1 MKNYQLNRFFTSLR
15 SLGMTTA
22 FLLFGTTLFAQNI
35 SIEATLDTTQMRI
48 GEQQNVSLSV
58 EYNTDKT
65 LVMPDL
71 GKALSQNIFVVDTF
85 SYQTREIEPN
95 RNLRTA
101 KIPVTCF
108 DAGEYSF
115 EIGPFLYGNDT
126 IWSTPIQLSVQTVA
140 LDSTDV
146 IKPIKPIRVPE
157 YSFKDYLPK
166 ILTIVAIILVV
177 GLLVFLGWYIWKRKK
192 SIILPKK
199 AIKKE
204 KADVI
209 ALRELEKLKTRNFCE
224 NDEFKPYY
232 TELTDI
238 LRAYFGEVLNI
249 ETFEKTSDEIIQ
261 EVVSTGKLPLS
272 VIQNL
277 QIILK
282 EADYVKFA
290 KHKPTIET
298 SNLHY
303 GLSLFCVNESKH
315 LINQVDETENQ

>member
-1 MKNYQLNRFFTSLR
+1 MKKIHHI
-15 SLGMTTA
+15 
-22 FLLFGTTLFAQNI
+22 FLCCLLLCSYVNAETI

-48 GEQQNVSLSV
+48 GEQQNVSLSI

-71 GKALSQNIFVVDTF
+71 GKTLSQNIFVVDTF
-85 SYQTREIEPN
+85 SYQTKEIEPN

-101 KIPVTCF
+101 KILVTCF

-126 IWSTPIQLSVQTVA
+126 IWSTPIQLSVQTVE

-166 ILTIVAIILVV
+166 ILTIVGIILGVA
-177 GLLVFLGWYIWKRKK
+177 LLVFLGWYIWKRKK
-192 SIILPKK
+192 SIIVPKK
-199 AIKKE
+199 AITKE
-204 KADVI
+204 KADI
-209 ALRELEKLKTRNFCE
+209 KALRELEVLKAQNLCE
-224 NDEFKPYY
+224 NDEYKSYY
-232 TELTDI
+232 TELTNI
-238 LRAYFGEVLNI
+238 LRAYFGEVLTI
-249 ETFEKTSDEIIQ
+249 DTFEKTSDEIIQ

-282 EADYVKFA
+282 EADFVKFA

-298 SNLHY
+298 GNLHY
-303 GLSLFCVNESKH
+303 GMSLFCINESKH
-315 LINQVDETENQ
+315 LIEKEEVTH

>member
-15 SLGMTTA
+15 SLGMMVA
-22 FLLFGTTLFAQNI
+22 FLLFRVTLLAQNI

-48 GEQQNVSLSV
+48 GEQQNVTLSI

-71 GKALSQNIFVVDTF
+71 GKTLSQNIFVVDTF
-85 SYQTREIEPN
+85 SYQTKEIEPN
-95 RNLRTA
+95 QNLRTA

-115 EIGPFLYGNDT
+115 EIGPFIYGNDT
-126 IWSTPIQLSVQTVA
+126 IWSSPIQLSVQTVA
-140 LDSTDV
+140 LDSTGV

-166 ILTIVAIILVV
+166 ILTIVAIVLVV

-192 SIILPKK
+192 VEILPKK
-199 AIKKE
+199 TIKKE
-204 KADVI
+204 KADI
-209 ALRELEKLKTRNFCE
+209 KALRELEELKAQKLCE
-224 NDEFKPYY
+224 NEDFKPYY

-238 LRAYFGEVLNI
+238 LRAYFGEVLGI

-261 EVVSTGKLPLS
+261 EVVSSGKLPLS

-298 SNLHY
+298 GNLHF

-315 LINQVDETENQ
+315 LIEKETETH

>member
-1 MKNYQLNRFFTSLR
+1 MKHTRYITLIC
-15 SLGMTTA
+15 G
-22 FLLFGTTLFAQNI
+22 LLLCGHTFGADVT
-35 SIEATLDTTQMRI
+35 IEAVPDTNQMLI
-48 GEQQNVSLSV
+48 GEQQNISLSI
-58 EYNTDKT
+58 EYKADKT
-65 LVMPDL
+65 LILPQFSKELSHNILFVDGFTFDTTKANDKEFRKIETKMP
-71 GKALSQNIFVVDTF
+71 I
-85 SYQTREIEPN
+85 
-95 RNLRTA
+95 
-101 KIPVTCF
+101 TCF

-126 IWSTPIQLSVQTVA
+126 IWSSPVQLSVQTVV

-166 ILTIVAIILVV
+166 ILTIVGIV
-177 GLLVFLGWYIWKRKK
+177 LLLALLGFGGWYLWKKKK
-192 SIILPKK
+192 SVILPKK
-199 AIKKE
+199 AVKKE
-204 KADVI
+204 KADI
-209 ALRELEKLKTRNFCE
+209 KALRELEELKSLNLCE
-224 NDEFKPYY
+224 KDEFKNYY

-238 LRAYFGEVLNI
+238 LRAYFGEVLDI
-249 ETFEKTSDEIIQ
+249 DTFEKTSDEIIQ
-261 EVVSTGKLPLS
+261 EVISTGKLPLS

-315 LINQVDETENQ
+315 LVNQTEETVNQ

>member
-1 MKNYQLNRFFTSLR
+1 MKNSHLNRFFSSLR
-15 SLGMTTA
+15 SLGMTTT
-22 FLLFGTTLFAQNI
+22 FLLFEATLFAQSI
-35 SIEATLDTTQMRI
+35 SIEATLDTIQMQI
-48 GEQQNVSLSV
+48 GEQQNVSLSI

-71 GKALSQNIFVVDTF
+71 GKTLSQNIFVVDTF
-85 SYQTREIEPN
+85 SYQTKEIEPN
-95 RNLRTA
+95 LNLRTA

-126 IWSTPIQLSVQTVA
+126 IWSSPIQLSVQTVA
-140 LDSTDV
+140 LDSTDI

-166 ILTIVAIILVV
+166 ILTIVTIILVV
-177 GLLVFLGWYIWKRKK
+177 GLLVFLGWCIWKRKK

-204 KADVI
+204 KADVK
-209 ALRELEKLKTRNFCE
+209 ALRELEELKAQKLCE
-224 NDEFKPYY
+224 NEDFKPYY

-238 LRAYFGEVLNI
+238 LRAYFGEVLGI

-261 EVVSTGKLPLS
+261 EVVSSGKLPLS

-282 EADYVKFA
+282 EADFVKFA
-290 KHKPTIET
+290 KHKPTVET
-298 SNLHY
+298 GNLHY

-315 LINQVDETENQ
+315 LIEKEEDIH